1 MKCDG
6 PLLQATVDGSV
17 CSMCGH
23 VIDATNQMKESIGSK
38 DLFVKGLK
46 DIESEDV
53 EGVKICMV
61 SLLNFIESGSIPCYY
76 MYRYM

>member
-23 VIDATNQMKESIGSK
+23 VIDLLNQMKESIGSK

-53 EGVKICMV
+53 EGEQ
-61 SLLNFIESGSIPCYY
+61 L
-76 MYRYM
+76 YRIYILK